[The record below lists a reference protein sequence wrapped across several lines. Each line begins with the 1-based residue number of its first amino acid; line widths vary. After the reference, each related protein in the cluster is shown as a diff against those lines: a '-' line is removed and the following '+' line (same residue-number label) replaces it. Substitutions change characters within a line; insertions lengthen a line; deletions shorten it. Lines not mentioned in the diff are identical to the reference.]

1 MTDEQKRHNT
11 RLEDLII
18 HAVQT
23 TPEVDPPGDLTLRIM
38 ARLGPKKPSLWTRI
52 RFWLIRPQVMTIRP
66 LTAIPALT
74 LAVALFALAFVAQEK
89 PMEDHSM
96 KLATVRF
103 ILHDSAMQ
111 ARNVSVIGSFNN
123 WRADR
128 SVMWYSQDAKAWI
141 LEAQLPPG
149 DHEYLFLVNGEQ
161 LVPDPDA
168 PMTSDDGFGNR
179 NSIVFVNGDNEQAL

>member
-1 MTDEQKRHNT
+1 MNKTHM
-11 RLEDLII
+11 EDIII

-23 TPEVDPPGDLTLRIM
+23 SPEVEPPVDLTRRIM
-38 ARLGPKKPSLWTRI
+38 SRLEPKRPPFWTRL
-52 RFWLIRPQVMTIRP
+52 RLWLLRPKVLTVRP
-66 LTAIPALT
+66 ITAIPALVMAMAL
-74 LAVALFALAFVAQEK
+74 LAVVYVIDNK
-89 PMEDHSM
+89 PLENSGPR
-96 KLATVRF
+96 LATVRF
-103 ILHDSAMQ
+103 IMHDADMH

-128 SVMWYSQDAKAWI
+128 SVMWYSRDAQAWI

-149 DHEYLFLVNGEQ
+149 DHEYLFLVNGKQ

-179 NSIVFVNGDNEQAL
+179 NSIVFVNGEHEQTL

>member
-1 MTDEQKRHNT
+1 MTEEKKKM
-11 RLEDLII
+11 LMEDII
-18 HAVQT
+18 IQSIQSA
-23 TPEVDPPGDLTLRIM
+23 PEVDPPADLYRRVMDGLE
-38 ARLGPKKPSLWTRI
+38 PKRPSLWTRV
-52 RFWLIRPQVMTIRP
+52 RLWLIRPQVLTVRP

-74 LAVALFALAFVAQEK
+74 LAVALIALAVVKNQ
-89 PMEDHSM
+89 PVTEDPAM
-96 KLATVRF
+96 RLATVRF
-103 ILHDSAMQ
+103 ILHDTDMH

-128 SVMWYSQDAKAWI
+128 SVMWYSSEAKAWI

-161 LVPDPDA
+161 LVPDPNA

-179 NSIVFVNGDNEQAL
+179 NSIVFVNGEHEQAL